1 MSFNG
6 IAADYPAMNANTR
19 TPLDVL
25 KQTYGYDSFR
35 GIQEQ
40 VISRVMGGGNAVVFM
55 PTGGGKSACYQIPAI
70 LRSGVGIVI
79 SPLIALM
86 RDQVAALR
94 QMGVRAACLNS
105 SVQPSEASLII
116 HELHAGDMDLL
127 YVAPERLAQPGFMDI
142 LSGIRI
148 SLVAIDEA
156 HCVAQWGHD
165 FRPDYMRLSEFAE
178 RFPDIPRLALTAT
191 ADGPTRNEILHRLG
205 FCTDDIFAT
214 GFDRPNIR
222 YTVVPKENEKR
233 QLLNFIK
240 NEHFAQCGIVYRMS
254 RKKVESTAEWLCKN
268 GINALPY
275 HAGLDNQTRENN
287 QARFMAEDG
296 LVMVATIAFGMGIDK
311 PDVRYVAHLD
321 LPKTIEAY
329 YQETGRAGRDGLP
342 AEAWMSVGIQD
353 IGMLKRMILSGN
365 APDERKALELRKLNA
380 LLAYCESPGCLRQSL
395 LSYFGEELDDP
406 CGNCFTCSNPPSTFD
421 GTIAAQKALSNI
433 FRTDQMFGANY
444 LIDILLGKAS
454 KRISSFGHD
463 ALSTYGIGKDFT
475 EDEWLSIHR
484 QLVSQGLLDVDMEGY
499 GSLKLNAKSWQVL
512 RKERAVAFRKDP
524 VLAKTKGSRT
534 DKIRAKLV
542 IGDAN
547 SPSLTTSEAQ
557 ELLEGLRNLRMNLAQ
572 EQHVPAYA
580 IFADKTLL
588 ELACYRPKTTG
599 ELYAVSGLG
608 DQKIFRYGAAIVDL
622 LEKHAEKY
630 GRPDDLFPIPQDKI
644 KSPPTAQPV
653 VTETTVSAS
662 AIETLEIFEDLQDV
676 GKVAKERGIKEAT
689 IYSHLTACV
698 KAGKLDVTDV
708 LDFSNSELECLQ
720 DTIRFFEEEGLL
732 QLAPVFSALYGNYS
746 FETLRLI
753 KAGIK

>member
-1 MSFNG
+1 
-6 IAADYPAMNANTR
+6 MNQNPR

-25 KQTYGYDSFR
+25 RQTYGYDSFR
-35 GIQEQ
+35 GIQEN
-40 VISRVMGGGNAVVFM
+40 VINRIMGGGNAVVFI

-70 LRSGVGIVI
+70 LREGVGIVI

-105 SVQPSEASLII
+105 SVQPSEASHII

-127 YVAPERLAQPGFMDI
+127 YVAPERLAQPGFMDM
-142 LSGIRI
+142 LSGFKIALI
-148 SLVAIDEA
+148 AIDEA

-165 FRPDYMRLSEFAE
+165 FRPDYLRLSEFAE
-178 RFPDIPRLALTAT
+178 RFPAVPRLALTAT
-191 ADGPTRNEILHRLG
+191 ADGPTRNEILQR
-205 FCTDDIFAT
+205 FNFSTDDIFAT

-222 YTVVPKENEKR
+222 YTVVPKESEKR

-275 HAGLDNQTRENN
+275 HAGLDAQTREAN
-287 QARFMAEDG
+287 QARFMSEDG

-342 AEAWMSVGIQD
+342 AEAWMAVGIQD
-353 IGMLKRMILSGN
+353 IGFLKRMIMSGN

-395 LSYFGEELDDP
+395 LSYFGEDLKEP
-406 CGNCFTCSNPPSTFD
+406 CGNCFTCNNPPSTFD

-433 FRTDQMFGANY
+433 YRTEQMFGANY
-444 LIDILLGKAS
+444 LIDILLGREN
-454 KRISSFGHD
+454 KRISSFQHD
-463 ALSTYGIGKDFT
+463 QLSTYGIGKEFND
-475 EDEWLSIHR
+475 EEWLSIHR
-484 QLVSQGLLDVDMEGY
+484 QLVSQGLVDVDMEGY
-499 GSLKLNAKSWQVL
+499 GSLKLNARSWRVL
-512 RKERAVAFRKDP
+512 RKESTVAFRKDP
-524 VLAKTKGSRT
+524 VLVKTKTRKARKT
-534 DKIRAKLV
+534 PKLV

-547 SPSLTTSEAQ
+547 SPSLTTSEAK
-557 ELLEGLRNLRMNLAQ
+557 ELLDGIRELRTTLAQ

-588 ELACYRPKTTG
+588 ELACFRPQTIG

-608 DQKIFRYGAAIVDL
+608 DQKIFSYGTAILEVL
-622 LEKHAEKY
+622 MNHQEKH
-630 GRPDDLFPIPQDKI
+630 GRPDDLFPIPEDKI
-644 KSPPTAQPV
+644 KSPPASSPKK
-653 VTETTVSAS
+653 EGPTVSAS
-662 AIETLEIFEDLQDV
+662 ALETLELFEEIQDV
-676 GKVAKERGIKEAT
+676 EGVAEKRGIKSAT
-689 IYSHLTACV
+689 VYSHLTSCV
-698 KAGKLDVTDV
+698 KAGRIKAEDILDLSRD
-708 LDFSNSELECLQ
+708 ELRCIF
-720 DTIRFFEEEGLL
+720 DTISFFKEEGFE
-732 QLAPVFSALYGNYS
+732 QISPIFNALSGLYS
-746 FETLRLI
+746 YEILRICRAETNDFH
-753 KAGIK
+753 